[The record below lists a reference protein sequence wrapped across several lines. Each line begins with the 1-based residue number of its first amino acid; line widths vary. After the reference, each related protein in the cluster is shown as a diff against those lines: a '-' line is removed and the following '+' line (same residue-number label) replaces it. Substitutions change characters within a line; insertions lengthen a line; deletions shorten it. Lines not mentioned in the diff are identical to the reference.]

1 MIGLALT
8 LVLLQATA
16 SPEKPEPPAPGSH
29 PFAVGEKL
37 SYSAKLGMLNLGSG
51 SLEVASLDT
60 VRGVESYRLRFR
72 LRGKNAFYSLDDVL
86 ESWVGTSDLVSRRF
100 LQDFVENDK
109 ATKRVYEIYPD
120 SGFFRQQGRDTTFAT
135 PAEPLD
141 DAGFFYFV
149 RVTPLQVGKTYRYD
163 RYFRKD
169 KNPVT
174 IKVLKREKLELP
186 DGRDVPCL
194 VLHPVIETKG
204 LFSKRSD
211 TRIWLTDDDR
221 RIPVQ
226 VRTKFPFG
234 TVTLRL
240 KAMILPDSTGQ
251 AVGRSDGQ
259 PIGIDSVPSPRQIT
273 RPPDRLSMSR

>member
-1 MIGLALT
+1 MGLAL
-8 LVLLQATA
+8 VVGLLQAAA
-16 SPEKPEPPAPGSH
+16 SPEPTPLVRADTL
-29 PFAVGEKL
+29 PFGVGEKL

-51 SLEVASLDT
+51 SLEVASIDT

-72 LRGKNAFYSLDDVL
+72 LRGRNAFYELDDVL

-100 LQDFVENDK
+100 LQDFEENNK
-109 ATKRVYEIYPD
+109 TTRRQYEIYPD
-120 SGFFRQQGRDTTFAT
+120 SGFFRQHGRDTTFAT
-135 PAEPLD
+135 PAQPLD

-149 RVTPLQVGKTYRYD
+149 RVTPLEVGKTYKYD

-174 IKVLKREKLELP
+174 IAVLKREKLQLP
-186 DGRDVPCL
+186 DGTRVNCL

-204 LFSKRSD
+204 LFSKRSE
-211 TRIWLTDDDR
+211 TRIWLTDDER

-240 KAMILPDSTGQ
+240 KEMVLAGPTTSAM
-251 AVGRSDGQ
+251 
-259 PIGIDSVPSPRQIT
+259 
-273 RPPDRLSMSR
+273 LSLIHI